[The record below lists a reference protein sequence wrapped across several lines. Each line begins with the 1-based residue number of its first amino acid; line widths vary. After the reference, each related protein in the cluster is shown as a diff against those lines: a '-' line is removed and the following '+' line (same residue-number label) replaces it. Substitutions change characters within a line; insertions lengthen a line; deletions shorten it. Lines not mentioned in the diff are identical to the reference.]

1 MARRGEPADQRELGR
16 PVGPR
21 LGVHVAGHIGR
32 RGLRP
37 GERGGEGGIDV
48 RLDLSLDGRDVRL
61 RQHSGAKKSIE
72 LGQRIVRLLHS
83 QPLLALVG
91 LGILGGMPAQPGH
104 GEPEQG
110 GAIPGTNVGHRF
122 LKQTGSVRRL
132 GAIAIS
138 HQEIAERREVG
149 RDVAAWRLEAGRDR
163 DAVAVVL
170 DIEEHRQR
178 EGRGDRQRR
187 PEAIG
192 RDGGLAAQHHR
203 DRAVVAAVA
212 QDVTMVGDA
221 LGPPDRRRVLGA
233 DVPRHREHDRAVR
246 LRQVAH
252 HADVPAVAE
261 AARLSH
267 GGRERVLQREAER
280 QEHRPRAV
288 VGADGIVRV
297 VQQAAQDD
305 LRHLV
310 PASRE
315 LVEHLPFGDE
325 TGLLDVVQ
333 RPRGEAQ
340 VEHPPPVDR
349 GVDAR
354 RRRAPALHSLPSGPT
369 SCSRSVW

>member
-1 MARRGEPADQRELGR
+1 MGSGSLG
-16 PVGPR
+16 
-21 LGVHVAGHIGR
+21 L
-32 RGLRP
+32 L
-37 GERGGEGGIDV
+37 
-48 RLDLSLDGRDVRL
+48 
-61 RQHSGAKKSIE
+61 
-72 LGQRIVRLLHS
+72 LGQA
-83 QPLLALVG
+83 LLALVR
-91 LGILGGMPAQPGH
+91 LGVLRRMPAQPRH

-110 GAIPGTNVGHRF
+110 GALARPDVGHR
-122 LKQTGSVRRL
+122 LLEQTSGLGGL
-132 GAIAIS
+132 GAVAVP
-138 HQEIAERREVG
+138 HQEISERGEVG
-149 RDVAAWRLEAGRDR
+149 RDVAARRLEAGRHR

-170 DIEEHRQR
+170 DIEEQRQA
-178 EGRGDRQRR
+178 ESRGDRQRR

-212 QDVTMVGDA
+212 QDVTMVGNA

-233 DVPRHREHDRAVR
+233 DVPGHREHDGAVR
-246 LRQVAH
+246 LRQIAH

-280 QEHRPRAV
+280 QEHRSRPV
-288 VGADGIVRV
+288 VGAHGIVRAV
-297 VQQAAQDD
+297 HQAAQDD

-325 TGLLDVVQ
+325 TGLLDVIQ

-340 VEHPPPVDR
+340 VEHPLPVDR
-349 GVDAR
+349 RVDPGGAGR
-354 RRRAPALHSLPSGPT
+354 PRFTHSHLAPRRAPGRSGTPCRGT
-369 SCSRSVW
+369 VRPRRHPPW